1 MYSMLQDIRFA
12 ARQLRKNP
20 AFALTTVLTLAVGIG
35 ATTAIFSLVNTVLLR
50 PLPVPVPERLA
61 SLQLAAPGPG
71 STPLPSS
78 VSYPDFFDWREQ
90 NRSFSAI
97 ASIRN
102 NSLTL
107 TGAGEPQQ
115 LQAKTVSADFFRVLG
130 VEPALGRGSH

>member
-20 AFALTTVLTLAVGIG
+20 AFALTTVVTLAVGIG

-78 VSYPDFFDWREQ
+78 VSYPT
-90 NRSFSAI
+90 S
-97 ASIRN
+97 SIGGSRIVP
-102 NSLTL
+102 SV
-107 TGAGEPQQ
+107 Q
-115 LQAKTVSADFFRVLG
+115 LHRFATTA
-130 VEPALGRGSH
+130 